1 MSSVNAHG
9 YSGNFT
15 EKEFL
20 ERAKDHE
27 RASKIGLALGPNTN
41 YVRTFDACA
50 LALKLAAPLLEQY
63 YKDLNNECNE
73 RAESDN

>member
-9 YSGNFT
+9 YSRNFT

-27 RASKIGLALGPNTN
+27 RASKIGMSIGPNTN

-73 RAESDN
+73 RAKPNN

>member
-27 RASKIGLALGPNTN
+27 RASKIGMSMGPNTN
-41 YVRTFDACA
+41 YVRTYDACA
-50 LALKLAAPLLEQY
+50 LALKLAASLLEQY
-63 YKDLNNECNE
+63 YKEKENE
-73 RAESDN
+73 RN